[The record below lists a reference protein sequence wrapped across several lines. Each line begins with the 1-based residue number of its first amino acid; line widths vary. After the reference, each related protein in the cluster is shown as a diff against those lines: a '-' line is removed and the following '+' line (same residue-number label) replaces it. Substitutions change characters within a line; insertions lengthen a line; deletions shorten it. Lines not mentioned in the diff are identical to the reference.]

1 MSDIVYPP
9 EQVFSPKIEKKD
21 FELIILWMLN
31 NNDSCEWSD
40 FTKPPLEFRLSTLSK
55 YLSIL
60 KSKGFVDNYARGHYK
75 IKQEGKKR
83 FHEKIKVTSKKKKL
97 NYPPRVITMRRNYDH
112 WILWMVYNNNYCKWS
127 SFLEP
132 PLSIN
137 QSSLSKTLNLLI
149 DQNFIKK
156 DENKEYRITRSG
168 KIEYSN
174 MLQTYDL
181 DRQSILDDETKRI
194 EDVTIRTTD
203 FFNKYNIEGE
213 DIQFRFLSNV
223 LKLDYTRVEK
233 MLIDEEDFDKI
244 VLFIS
249 MNHPDQYPD
258 YVSTEE
264 FSTEYE
270 IEIETLN
277 YYVLEIVD
285 KQFLQIK
292 FFKLT
297 IPPDSHYYF
306 QENERLE
313 IILRAITED
322 YITKYTYLNKLFSR
336 TVDLT
341 STINQILVDA
351 CDILFDSGLKDS
363 VKEFLPKY
371 IKYLAFKIE
380 AKKEFKEE
388 NDKLEGIIWQD
399 IPEIFQLK
407 SSEILKDQYEEE
419 IKKFNVKIKKD
430 PENLDLYNSKLSIL
444 IYYNQYDDV
453 LELLDEMFEIFPE
466 KEKGMRM
473 KKASIL
479 RTMKELDAGLNII
492 NDLSEKYPEDNDLLN
507 YKAYWLQY
515 LGEREEALEIIQDL
529 VDRIPDNGMYHDTY
543 GEILMYFEEYE
554 EAIEEFQ
561 TTLELVSEGW
571 YIYQTHIKL
580 GICYKELEMYD
591 LAKENLLKGKSL
603 TSEQTFDPETQ
614 QKWVAIADLFILQI
628 EQLL

>member
-1 MSDIVYPP
+1 MSDKIYPP
-9 EQVFSPKIEKKD
+9 EQIFNPKIDKKD

-31 NNDSCEWSD
+31 NNDSCEWAD

-60 KSKGFVDNYARGHYK
+60 KTRGHVDNYARGHYK

-83 FHEKIKVTSKKKKL
+83 FHEKTKVTSKQKKH
-97 NYPPRVITMRRNYDH
+97 NYPPRVITRRRNYDH

-127 SFLEP
+127 DFLEP

-137 QSSLSKTLNLLI
+137 QSSLSKNLNLLI
-149 DQNFIKK
+149 DQNLIKK

-174 MLQTYDL
+174 MLQIYDL

-194 EDVTIRTTD
+194 EDVTKKTTD
-203 FFNKYNIEGE
+203 FFEKYNIEGE
-213 DIQFRFLSNV
+213 DIQFRFLNNV
-223 LKLDYTRVEK
+223 LKLDYTKVEK
-233 MLIDEEDFDKI
+233 MLTDEEDFDKI

-249 MNHPDQYPD
+249 MNHPDQYPN
-258 YVSTEE
+258 YISTEE

-277 YYVLEIVD
+277 YYLLEIVD

-297 IPPDSHYYF
+297 VSLDKHYYF
-306 QENERLE
+306 QESERLE
-313 IILRAITED
+313 IMLRAITEE

-336 TVDLT
+336 TINLA
-341 STINQILVDA
+341 STLSQILEDA
-351 CDILFDSGLKDS
+351 CNILFDSGLKDS

-371 IKYLAFKIE
+371 VKYLAFKIE
-380 AKKEFKEE
+380 AKKEFKEA

-399 IPEIFQLK
+399 IPEIFQPK
-407 SSEILKDQYEEE
+407 TSEIIEDQYEEE
-419 IKKFNVKIKKD
+419 IKKLNTKIKRD
-430 PENLDLYNSKLSIL
+430 PENLDLFNSKLSIL
-444 IYYNQYDDV
+444 IYYNQYDDI
-453 LELLDEMFEIFPE
+453 LHLLDEMFEIFPE
-466 KEKGMRM
+466 KEKGFKI

-479 RTMKELDAGLNII
+479 KSMKELEAGLNII
-492 NDLSEKYPEDNDLLN
+492 NELSEEYPEDNDLLN

-515 LGEREEALEIIQDL
+515 LGKREEALEIIQDL
-529 VDRIPDNGMYHDTY
+529 VNRIPDNGAYHDTY

-554 EAIEEFQ
+554 EAAKEFQ
-561 TTLELVSEGW
+561 NALDLVSEDW
-571 YIYQTHIKL
+571 YIYQTYIKL

-591 LAKENLLKGKSL
+591 LAKENLLKGKSF
-603 TSEQTFDPETQ
+603 TTEQTFDPESQ
-614 QKWVAIADLFILQI
+614 QKWLAIADLFILQI
-628 EQLL
+628 DQFL